1 MNRQLRA
8 THFRW
13 VMALRWL
20 APALLGFAL
29 LGYRP
34 QVAGDLPVQ
43 LRQDLPETAVPASQE
58 EVEFEGR
65 RLLLELFTVPPREG
79 AFQARR
85 WVRITLREPLRQPD
99 VVVYWA
105 TRESTY
111 DRPPLGSQMLGV
123 LDERR
128 PAAFELPV
136 QASFLAGRIVLFS
149 VGQQVLFA
157 QAVLPRP
164 I

>member
-1 MNRQLRA
+1 
-8 THFRW
+8 
-13 VMALRWL
+13 
-20 APALLGFAL
+20 
-29 LGYRP
+29 
-34 QVAGDLPVQ
+34 
-43 LRQDLPETAVPASQE
+43 
-58 EVEFEGR
+58 
-65 RLLLELFTVPPREG
+65 
-79 AFQARR
+79 
-85 WVRITLREPLRQPD
+85 
-99 VVVYWA
+99 
-105 TRESTY
+105 
-111 DRPPLGSQMLGV
+111 MLGV